1 MIWYGVSL
9 KGIPEIFWST
19 ICEID
24 EADNVNFPCDSV
36 GIMKVVNDW
45 SKKHKDHHGFT
56 TNMGTAL
63 AVDGF
68 VIAIKKSNASNLD
81 GQQVGCYRNHK
92 GYWGLISQGACDSN
106 AKV

>member
-1 MIWYGVSL
+1 MYLDMIWYGVSL

-45 SKKHKDHHGFT
+45 SKKHKDCHGFT

-63 AVDGF
+63 PVVGF
-68 VIAIKKSNASNLD
+68 VIKIKKQMLPIWMVS
-81 GQQVGCYRNHK
+81 K
-92 GYWGLISQGACDSN
+92 
-106 AKV
+106 